1 MQMEPKSV
9 INREFDRSSGRCE
22 GGLSALVKSLRYAF
36 VILLIA
42 IAGMIVYFFTGGGY
56 FSVEPQQAVIVLRF
70 GKFHGVYQ
78 DGAHWF
84 MPSPVHRFIRVQT
97 NQQKLDVDFLP
108 VEIPGEEVKAS
119 LTPGEDRYLLTG
131 DANIIHAS
139 WQVTYQVIDP
149 KKYYERLTTPVNPVV
164 AGRVLD
170 DDPVADFN
178 GFTSGRGP
186 RTLLKNLFEN
196 AVIKVTASEK
206 VDNILF
212 AKKLEYKNRVEEL
225 FARMVAGLDCG
236 IQIQNVTLHRAF
248 PPSRTKAA
256 FDEATAAGNASSE
269 LRSKALTYKV
279 ETENDTKA
287 KAAEIIAAA
296 QAYKSRIVADMKS
309 ETEYFKAINAK
320 YKESPRTVLIA
331 LYTAALSDALQAST
345 EDRFIMGSSNKK
357 RQVWL
362 QLNPEPKNQPKPKAE
377 EGKEGK

>member
-1 MQMEPKSV
+1 MTQMEPKSV
-9 INREFDRSSGRCE
+9 IDREFDRSGRCE

-42 IAGMIVYFFTGGGY
+42 IVGMIVYSFTVGGY

-84 MPSPVHRFIRVQT
+84 MPPPVHRFIRVQT

-149 KKYYERLTTPVNPVV
+149 KKYYERLTTPPDPVV

-186 RTLLKNLFEN
+186 RTLLKNLFES
-196 AVIKVTASEK
+196 AAIKITAAEK

-212 AKKLEYKNRVEEL
+212 ARKLEYKNRVEEL
-225 FARMVAGLDCG
+225 FRRMVVGLDCG
-236 IQIQNVTLHRAF
+236 IHIENVTLLRAF

-287 KAAEIIAAA
+287 RAAEIIAAA

-331 LYTAALSDALQAST
+331 LYTAALSDAMQAST

>member
-9 INREFDRSSGRCE
+9 INREFDRSGRCE

-119 LTPGEDRYLLTG
+119 LTPGDDRYLLTG

-139 WQVTYQVIDP
+139 WQVAWRVVDP
-149 KKYYERLTTPVNPVV
+149 RKYYERLTTPANPVV

-186 RTLLKNLFEN
+186 RTLLKNLFES
-196 AVIKVTASEK
+196 AVIKVTAAEK

-212 AKKLEYKNRVEEL
+212 AQKLEYKNRVEEL
-225 FARMVAGLDCG
+225 FARMVAKLDCG
-236 IQIQNVTLHRAF
+236 IQIENVTLLRAF

-345 EDRFIMGSSNKK
+345 EDRFIMGSSNRK

-377 EGKEGK
+377 VGKEGK

>member
-1 MQMEPKSV
+1 MEPKSV
-9 INREFDRSSGRCE
+9 INREFDRSGRYE
-22 GGLSALVKSLRYAF
+22 GGLKALVKSLQYAF
-36 VILLIA
+36 IILLVA
-42 IAGMIVYFFTGGGY
+42 IVAMILYFFTWGGY

-70 GKFHGVYQ
+70 GKFHGAYQ
-78 DGAHWF
+78 DGARWF
-84 MPSPVHRFIRVQT
+84 MPYPVHKFVRVQT
-97 NQQKLDVDFLP
+97 NQQQLDVNFLP
-108 VEIPGEEVKAS
+108 VEIPGEEVKQS
-119 LTPGEDRYLLTG
+119 LTPGRDRYLLTG

-139 WQVTYQVIDP
+139 WQVAYRVVDP
-149 KKYYERLTTPVNPVV
+149 RKYYEKLCTPANPVV

-170 DDPVADFN
+170 DDPVTDFN
-178 GFTSGRGP
+178 GFISGRGP
-186 RTLLKNLFEN
+186 RTLLTNLFEN
-196 AVIKVTASEK
+196 AVIRVTATEK

-212 AKKLEYKNRVEEL
+212 ARKLEYKTRVEEL
-225 FARMVAGLDCG
+225 FARMVNAADCG
-236 IQIQNVTLHRAF
+236 VQIENVTLLRAF

-269 LRSKALTYKV
+269 LRSKALTYRV
-279 ETENDTKA
+279 ETENETGA

-296 QAYKSRIVADMKS
+296 RAYKSRIVADMKA

-331 LYTAALSDALQAST
+331 LYTAALSEAMQAST

-357 RQVWL
+357 RQIRV

>member
-9 INREFDRSSGRCE
+9 INREFDRSGRCE

-42 IAGMIVYFFTGGGY
+42 IVGMIVYFFTWGGY

-78 DGAHWF
+78 DGARWF
-84 MPSPVHRFIRVQT
+84 MPYPVHRFIRVQT
-97 NQQKLDVDFLP
+97 NQQQLDVNFLP
-108 VEIPGEEVKAS
+108 VEIPGEEVKPS
-119 LTPGEDRYLLTG
+119 LTPGDDRYLLTG

-139 WQVTYQVIDP
+139 WQVAYRVIDP

-186 RTLLKNLFEN
+186 RTLLKNLFES
-196 AVIKVTASEK
+196 AVIKITAAEK

-225 FARMVAGLDCG
+225 FSRMVARLDCG
-236 IQIQNVTLHRAF
+236 VQIENVTLLRAF

-279 ETENDTKA
+279 ETGNDTKA

-331 LYTAALSDALQAST
+331 LYTAALSDAMLAST

>member
-1 MQMEPKSV
+1 MEPKSV
-9 INREFDRSSGRCE
+9 INREFDRSGRCE
-22 GGLSALVKSLRYAF
+22 GGLSALVKSLQYAF

-42 IAGMIVYFFTGGGY
+42 IVGMIVYFFTWGGY

-78 DGAHWF
+78 DGARWF
-84 MPSPVHRFIRVQT
+84 MPYPVHRFIRVQT
-97 NQQKLDVDFLP
+97 NQQQLDVNFLP

-119 LTPGEDRYLLTG
+119 LTPGDDRYLLTG

-139 WQVTYQVIDP
+139 WQVAWRVVNP
-149 KKYYERLTTPVNPVV
+149 KKDYERLSTPANPVV

-186 RTLLKNLFEN
+186 RTLLKNLFES
-196 AVIKVTASEK
+196 AVIEVTAAEQ

-225 FARMVAGLDCG
+225 FARMVARLDCG
-236 IQIQNVTLHRAF
+236 IQIENVTLLRAF

-296 QAYKSRIVADMKS
+296 QAYKSRIVAEMKS

-331 LYTAALSDALQAST
+331 LYTAALSDAMLAST

>member
-1 MQMEPKSV
+1 MEPKSV
-9 INREFDRSSGRCE
+9 INREFDRSGRCE
-22 GGLSALVKSLRYAF
+22 GGLSALVKSLQYAF

-42 IAGMIVYFFTGGGY
+42 IVGMIVYFFTWGGY

-78 DGAHWF
+78 DGARWF
-84 MPSPVHRFIRVQT
+84 MPYPVHRFIRVQT
-97 NQQKLDVDFLP
+97 NQQQLDVNFLP

-119 LTPGEDRYLLTG
+119 LTPGDDRYLLTG

-149 KKYYERLTTPVNPVV
+149 KKYYERLSTPANPVV

-186 RTLLKNLFEN
+186 RTLLKNLFES
-196 AVIKVTASEK
+196 AVIEVTAAEQ

-225 FARMVAGLDCG
+225 FARMVARLDCG
-236 IQIQNVTLHRAF
+236 IQIENVTLLRAF

-296 QAYKSRIVADMKS
+296 QAYKSRIVAEMKS

-331 LYTAALSDALQAST
+331 LYTAALSDAMLAST